1 MESAPLFDDIANGPA
16 GGAAHWLRTT
26 DGLRIRAGHWKKT
39 DAKGTVLIFP
49 GRTEFIEKYG
59 RAAKALHD
67 RGFASV
73 VVDWRGQGISDRMTA
88 NRAIGHV
95 ARFPDFQHDVAAL
108 VAYAKAQNL
117 PKPYYM
123 IAHSMGGCIGLR
135 SLINGLDIKAAMFS
149 APMWGI
155 QMSVALRPIAWGL
168 STVSRHLGFDETLAP
183 GQFEKPYV
191 LRASF
196 EGNTLTNDRDMYET
210 LGQQLRCHPDLA
222 LGGPSLRWL
231 NTSLREMHRLSALPS
246 PTNIPCLTFL
256 GSNEAI
262 VDPVRIRDR
271 MANWPNGQLRVI
283 AGGQHE
289 MMMDSPAIQ
298 ASIFDATASH
308 FEATSNAKVIA

>member
-1 MESAPLFDDIANGPA
+1 MIAAPLFDDIAEGPS
-16 GGAAHWLRTT
+16 GGAAHWLRTA
-26 DGLRIRAGHWKKT
+26 DGMRIRVGHWNRAA
-39 DAKGTVLIFP
+39 AKGTVLIFP
-49 GRTEFIEKYG
+49 GRTEFVEKYG

-67 RGFASV
+67 RGYASV

-95 ARFPDFQHDVAAL
+95 GSFLDFQHDVNAVMDHARAL
-108 VAYAKAQNL
+108 DL
-117 PKPYYM
+117 PRPYFM

-135 SLINGLDIKAAMFS
+135 SLQDGLDIKAAMFS

-183 GQFEKPYV
+183 GQFEQPYV
-191 LRASF
+191 LRAPF
-196 EGNTLTNDRDMYET
+196 EGNALTNDAAMFAT
-210 LGQQLRCHPDLA
+210 LGDQLRRHPDLA

-231 NTSLREMHRLSALPS
+231 NTSLREMHRLSLRASPDLPC
-246 PTNIPCLTFL
+246 ITFL
-256 GSNEAI
+256 GSKEAI

-271 MANWPNGQLRVI
+271 MSHWPGGQLRII

-289 MMMDSPAIQ
+289 MMMDSPAVQ
-298 ASIFDATASH
+298 KSIFDATAAH
-308 FEATSNAKVIA
+308 FDAAIRAPAHA